1 MRSSFEILLLPGDGI
16 GPEVV
21 GAAREVVD
29 AAADHFGIEMRYE
42 ERRIGGTAIRE
53 EGEPVSDETLDAAST
68 SDSVLLGA
76 VGHPDFDDAPVSP
89 EAGLLRLRKH
99 LGAFANLRPVAAIP
113 SLIGSSPLKREV
125 VDGVD
130 VLIVRELTGGAYFGE
145 KEEGEERASD
155 LSVYTREEIE
165 RVARVAFEAAKRRKR
180 RVTSV
185 DKANVMATSRL
196 WRKVVTKVAED
207 YPDIELDHVLVDAA
221 AMYLIQTPKRF
232 DVMLTENLF
241 GDILS
246 DEAAILPGSMGML
259 PSASLGEPGSP
270 GIFEPVH
277 GSAPDIAGEGKANPY
292 ATILSAAM
300 MFRHSLG
307 RPDVAEAI
315 EQGVS
320 VALEAHFSTPDLG
333 GKKTTEEDGS
343 RRERVL
349 HDHEAFRYDA
359 TRRDPTR
366 GREPDRRGQ
375 GPHSPRAGR
384 PGRPLHR
391 SGLPRLQP
399 EGPGI
404 LRRLR
409 RL

>member
-1 MRSSFEILLLPGDGI
+1 MRDSFDVLLLPGDGI

-29 AAADHFGIEMRYE
+29 AAADHFGIEVRYE

-53 EGEPVSDETLDAAST
+53 EGEPVSAETLGAASA

-76 VGHPDFDDAPVSP
+76 VGHPDFDDAPVRP
-89 EAGLLRLRKH
+89 EAGLLKLRKG
-99 LGAFANLRPVAAIP
+99 LGAFANLRPVVAIP
-113 SLIGSSPLKREV
+113 ALLGSSPLKREV

-196 WRKVVTKVAED
+196 WRRVVTEVAED
-207 YPDIELDHVLVDAA
+207 YPDVELDHVLVDAA
-221 AMYLIQTPKRF
+221 AMFLIQAPRRF
-232 DVMLTENLF
+232 DVVLTENLF

-246 DEAAILPGSMGML
+246 DETAMLSGSMGML

-320 VALEAHFSTPDLG
+320 VGLETHFLTPDVG
-333 GKKTTEEDGS
+333 GKKTTEEVTKAVS
-343 RRERVL
+343 KWV
-349 HDHEAFRYDA
+349 A
-359 TRRDPTR
+359 
-366 GREPDRRGQ
+366 
-375 GPHSPRAGR
+375 AG
-384 PGRPLHR
+384 
-391 SGLPRLQP
+391 
-399 EGPGI
+399 EGVA
-404 LRRLR
+404 
-409 RL
+409 

>member
-1 MRSSFEILLLPGDGI
+1 MRDSFDVLLLPGDGI

-29 AAADHFGIEMRYE
+29 VAAEHFGVEVRYE
-42 ERRIGGTAIRE
+42 ERKIGGAAIRE
-53 EGEPVSDETLDAAST
+53 EGEPVSGETLEAARA

-76 VGHPDFDDAPVSP
+76 VGHPDFDDAPVRP
-89 EAGLLRLRKH
+89 EAGLLKLRKH

-113 SLIGSSPLKREV
+113 ALLSASTLREEV
-125 VDGVD
+125 VRGVD
-130 VLIVRELTGGAYFGE
+130 ILIVRELTGGAYFGE
-145 KEEGEERASD
+145 KEEGADRASD

-196 WRKVVTKVAED
+196 WRKVVVEVAEE
-207 YPDIELDHVLVDAA
+207 YPEVELDHVLVDAA
-221 AMYLIQTPKRF
+221 AMFLIRDPRRF
-232 DVMLTENLF
+232 DVLLTENLF

-246 DEAAILPGSMGML
+246 DEAAMLPGSMGML

-277 GSAPDIAGEGKANPY
+277 GSAPDIAGEGRANPY

-307 RPDVAEAI
+307 RPDVAEAM

-320 VALEAHFSTPDLG
+320 VALEAHFLTADLG
-333 GKKTTEEDGS
+333 GSKSTEE
-343 RRERVL
+343 V
-349 HDHEAFRYDA
+349 
-359 TRRDPTR
+359 TRAV
-366 GREPDRRGQ
+366 
-375 GPHSPRAGR
+375 SKWVAAG
-384 PGRPLHR
+384 
-391 SGLPRLQP
+391 
-399 EGPGI
+399 EGVA
-404 LRRLR
+404 
-409 RL
+409 

>member
-1 MRSSFEILLLPGDGI
+1 MRDSFDILMLPGDGI

-21 GAAREVVD
+21 GAAREVMN
-29 AAADHFGIEMRYE
+29 AATEHFGVEVRYE
-42 ERRIGGTAIRE
+42 ERKIGGVAIRE
-53 EGEPVSDETLDAAST
+53 EGDPVSDETLEAARASN
-68 SDSVLLGA
+68 SVLLGA
-76 VGHPDFDDAPVSP
+76 VGHPDFDDAPVRP
-89 EAGLLRLRKH
+89 EAGLLKLRKH
-99 LGAFANLRPVAAIP
+99 LGAFANLRPVVAIP
-113 SLIGSSPLKREV
+113 ALLSASTLKKEV
-125 VDGVD
+125 VEGVD
-130 VLIVRELTGGAYFGE
+130 ILIVRELTGGAYFGK

-165 RVARVAFEAAKRRKR
+165 RVTRVAFEAARRRKR

-196 WRKVVTKVAED
+196 WRKVVVKVAEE
-207 YPDIELDHVLVDAA
+207 YPEVELDHVLVDAA
-221 AMYLIQTPKRF
+221 AMFLIRDPKRF

-246 DEAAILPGSMGML
+246 DEAAMLPGSMGML
-259 PSASLGEPGSP
+259 PSASLGEPGTP

-320 VALEAHFSTPDLG
+320 VALEAHYLTADLG
-333 GKKTTEEDGS
+333 GSKTTEE
-343 RRERVL
+343 VTK
-349 HDHEAFRYDA
+349 AVKKWVA
-359 TRRDPTR
+359 
-366 GREPDRRGQ
+366 
-375 GPHSPRAGR
+375 AG
-384 PGRPLHR
+384 
-391 SGLPRLQP
+391 
-399 EGPGI
+399 EGVA
-404 LRRLR
+404 
-409 RL
+409 